1 MKTTLLAIIAV
12 GVALLGCATSNLPR
26 GARLVGGGLD
36 IRYNAPAAGTVILIE
51 RTSGRIVATKSL
63 EGKGAEFYFS
73 PSSFDNGDVIAT
85 MFSTVPGNTGEITY
99 VPTNTFITHAPMNTF
114 ITHVPT
120 NTFFQLYFVPAKTRR
135 E

>member
-1 MKTTLLAIIAV
+1 MRITLFSI
-12 GVALLGCATSNLPR
+12 VALGVVLVGCATSVLPR

-36 IRYNAPAAGTVILIE
+36 IRYNAPTAGTVILIE

-63 EGKGAEFYFS
+63 EAKGAEFYFG

-85 MFSTVPGNTGEITY
+85 MFSNVPGNTGE
-99 VPTNTFITHAPMNTF
+99 

-120 NTFFQLYFVPAKTRR
+120 NTFFQLYFVPAKTKR